1 MERTES
7 VRASAA
13 PAPAAAFS
21 PKESDMPPDPPRAG
35 LFAVSLPSSSLRC
48 ARFAPATLVRQ
59 CAARQR
65 FLVVKWRLYRTRTW
79 YQKRNS
85 FCLCGDSTGTE
96 EKRGKKG
103 GMPEPEEEE
112 EQETL
117 TADVYQKAKGW
128 SLCDA
133 AATHLGLRAVMQ
145 NY

>member
-1 MERTES
+1 MCGELATG
-7 VRASAA
+7 
-13 PAPAAAFS
+13 AAA
-21 PKESDMPPDPPRAG
+21 
-35 LFAVSLPSSSLRC
+35 
-48 ARFAPATLVRQ
+48 
-59 CAARQR
+59 
-65 FLVVKWRLYRTRTW
+65 LYEK
-79 YQKRNS
+79 KR
-85 FCLCGDSTGTE
+85 
-96 EKRGKKG
+96 G

>member
-1 MERTES
+1 MEI
-7 VRASAA
+7 V
-13 PAPAAAFS
+13 PDKDLV
-21 PKESDMPPDPPRAG
+21 PKKE
-35 LFAVSLPSSSLRC
+35 F
-48 ARFAPATLVRQ
+48 
-59 CAARQR
+59 
-65 FLVVKWRLYRTRTW
+65 
-79 YQKRNS
+79 S
-85 FCLCGDSTGTE
+85 FCLCGEIREVD
-96 EKRGKKG
+96 KRG

>member
-1 MERTES
+1 MSES
-7 VRASAA
+7 GDCTGQGLGTKKGVFLFVR
-13 PAPAAAFS
+13 
-21 PKESDMPPDPPRAG
+21 RLAG
-35 LFAVSLPSSSLRC
+35 AGR
-48 ARFAPATLVRQ
+48 
-59 CAARQR
+59 
-65 FLVVKWRLYRTRTW
+65 
-79 YQKRNS
+79 
-85 FCLCGDSTGTE
+85 E
-96 EKRGKKG
+96 EKRGKRG

>member
-65 FLVVKWRLYRTRTW
+65 FLVVKWRLILIVPD
-79 YQKRNS
+79 KDLVPKKAS
-85 FCLCGDSTGTE
+85 FYLCGDSPARG
-96 EKRGKKG
+96 EKRRG
-103 GMPEPEEEE
+103 GREEEC
-112 EQETL
+112 QSPR
-117 TADVYQKAKGW
+117 KRRSRK
-128 SLCDA
+128 
-133 AATHLGLRAVMQ
+133 H
-145 NY
+145 